1 MTNFV
6 GESDVASREAM
17 HQILTLSLYCTTLK
31 YLTNSL
37 ENSRCFTLMDSDIEA
52 KTSDLEVYVNREMV
66 GSGFSNMNLIAVFAR
81 FE

>member
-52 KTSDLEVYVNREMV
+52 K
-66 GSGFSNMNLIAVFAR
+66 
-81 FE
+81 